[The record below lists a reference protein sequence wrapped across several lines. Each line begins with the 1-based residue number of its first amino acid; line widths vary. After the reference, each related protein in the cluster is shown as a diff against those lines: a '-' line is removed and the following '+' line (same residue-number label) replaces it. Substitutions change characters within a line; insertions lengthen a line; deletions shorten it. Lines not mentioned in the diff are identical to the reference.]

1 MKAFDKNREA
11 NEVQYNSLMVQANG
25 FNRDRQIDESLTPE
39 ELGKKYTA
47 DRGSCIY
54 AKALNDL
61 KVQKVQPIKDAL
73 EKQQQAYDQLPPLE
87 YLKEYNP
94 YIYYEHFRMHDKGIE
109 WVNGSEAVGE
119 ATDQFYRKLFVDHQI
134 GLLGFSL
141 FVFAIAVVLT
151 GASSILLYLTGKNPQ
166 VQASFTGELEV
177 YRKNIL
183 SDYEKLAKQ
192 EEL

>member
-1 MKAFDKNREA
+1 M
-11 NEVQYNSLMVQANG
+11 
-25 FNRDRQIDESLTPE
+25 
-39 ELGKKYTA
+39 
-47 DRGSCIY
+47 
-54 AKALNDL
+54 
-61 KVQKVQPIKDAL
+61 
-73 EKQQQAYDQLPPLE
+73 
-87 YLKEYNP
+87 
-94 YIYYEHFRMHDKGIE
+94 
-109 WVNGSEAVGE
+109 NGSEAVGE